1 MSTPKTSK
9 TLLRHT
15 SQAIRS
21 LLTLEITTSLVGKTT
36 GKQSDDFERENLI
49 NKLRDLNGIDSKIP
63 VQLRDD
69 LEDLLT
75 SNGFYFRLSTMN
87 QDRSNYE
94 QIPVVCIR
102 EEDSTAVVIY
112 SKGAKTYAYSAVDNS
127 NFSVNLITTNSSR
140 SVYEIY
146 PVFPDSLSTFWELIK
161 FSYPAIRSELN
172 KAFILSILV
181 TVFALFAPII
191 TARVV
196 GDVVPSGNIGWI
208 ISTFIISILIAL
220 YSSSIRW
227 LQSFYLLRFNQ
238 KLNLRI
244 QIPLYHRILS
254 LSLIHI

>member
-87 QDRSNYE
+87 QDRSKYE

-102 EEDSTAVVIY
+102 EEDSTAVVI
-112 SKGAKTYAYSAVDNS
+112 
-127 NFSVNLITTNSSR
+127 
-140 SVYEIY
+140 
-146 PVFPDSLSTFWELIK
+146 
-161 FSYPAIRSELN
+161 
-172 KAFILSILV
+172 
-181 TVFALFAPII
+181 
-191 TARVV
+191 
-196 GDVVPSGNIGWI
+196 
-208 ISTFIISILIAL
+208 
-220 YSSSIRW
+220 
-227 LQSFYLLRFNQ
+227 
-238 KLNLRI
+238 
-244 QIPLYHRILS
+244 
-254 LSLIHI
+254 